1 MDTRTALL
9 DSAERAARQRGFD
22 AFSYADLARDV
33 GIRKASIHHHFPKKA
48 DLALD
53 LLERY
58 AAAFMDTL
66 AQMEATDISAADK
79 LSAYLDLYRDAVD
92 GGTQVCLC
100 VAFSAGRANLPDP
113 VLQRLN
119 QFHEDSVEWLTRVLT
134 EAGRDG
140 SMSGLNDP
148 AAEAHATL
156 ALMEGAQLLSRAAGE
171 ITPFDT
177 ATASFRCRLSPQKNT
192 RSPR

>member
-9 DSAERAARQRGFD
+9 ESAERAARQRGFD

-58 AAAFMDTL
+58 ASTFMDTL
-66 AQMEATDISAADK
+66 TQIEETGTSGTDK

-92 GGTQVCLC
+92 GGTQLCLC

-113 VLQRLN
+113 VLRRLN
-119 QFHEDSVEWLTRVLT
+119 QFHEDSAAWLKRVFI
-134 EAGRDG
+134 EAETDG
-140 SMSGLNDP
+140 SIPGLSDP

-171 ITPFDT
+171 ISPFDR
-177 ATASFRCRLSPQKNT
+177 ATASFRSRLSTQKEH
-192 RSPR
+192 